1 MLQQIAHEWWFFRHE
16 SRILD
21 GCTAQKVS
29 ARLSLAETFWR
40 SVIKTYVSRHLWIL
54 QSAFAI
60 FEAAVQIAVETGSW
74 GCETL
79 PAQCSLT
86 HQAAVT
92 VHLIH
97 SCLQLKHSCLCD
109 LQAFSVLNLLISVI
123 SLAAS
128 QNRTLIL
135 PTTQFSLV
143 YNNGIQYLCTLWYN
157 KYNYTEIP
165 A

>member
-1 MLQQIAHEWWFFRHE
+1 MPALLSNLYHLHSISFSDSKLYGNPNMLQQIAHEWWFFRHE

-79 PAQCSLT
+79 KLVHLTVPLDIPSDSSLYRQVFPHFRPDNQLRFLTPAQCSLT
-86 HQAAVT
+86 HQA
-92 VHLIH
+92 
-97 SCLQLKHSCLCD
+97 K
-109 LQAFSVLNLLISVI
+109 
-123 SLAAS
+123 
-128 QNRTLIL
+128 RR
-135 PTTQFSLV
+135 
-143 YNNGIQYLCTLWYN
+143 
-157 KYNYTEIP
+157 
-165 A
+165 